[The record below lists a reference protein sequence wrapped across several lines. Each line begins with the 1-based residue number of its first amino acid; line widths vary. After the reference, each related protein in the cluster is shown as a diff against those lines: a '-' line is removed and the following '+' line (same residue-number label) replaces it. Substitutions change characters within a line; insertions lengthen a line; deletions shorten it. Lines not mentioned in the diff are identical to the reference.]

1 MHGYLAVAVCLFG
14 IISNLL
20 NIVVLTRKH
29 MRSPTNFILTALAI
43 ADILTMSPYVVMAT
57 YFYIIYRPLCEEG
70 DRHTK
75 PWMYF
80 ILFHNLYIVTCHMMA
95 MWLTVSLAVFRY
107 IFVCRHQVASTMCT
121 MQRARLTV
129 VIVVIGSIVSCIPNC
144 FIYKVRDAN
153 SNDTLL
159 LMGVQP
165 ENLPGPGERD
175 SCYYVYPSDFA
186 IGHPEYVTFVRW
198 LYGVVIKILPC
209 IVLAYLSMLLII
221 AMQRAK
227 KRRARL
233 LNNISRVIDHDSSSE
248 HNRTT
253 KMLVAV
259 VLCFVIT
266 ELPQGVTAW
275 ISAVDEDF
283 FEKVYVQLGDFM
295 DILVLINS
303 AVNFILYCI
312 MSQQFRDTFKSL
324 FVAKHLPSFLQRVK
338 HHSNGG
344 GASAAGGDYSMVHT
358 ETTHV

>member
-1 MHGYLAVAVCLFG
+1 
-14 IISNLL
+14 
-20 NIVVLTRKH
+20 
-29 MRSPTNFILTALAI
+29 
-43 ADILTMSPYVVMAT
+43 
-57 YFYIIYRPLCEEG
+57 
-70 DRHTK
+70 
-75 PWMYF
+75 
-80 ILFHNLYIVTCHMMA
+80 
-95 MWLTVSLAVFRY
+95 
-107 IFVCRHQVASTMCT
+107 MCS

-129 VIVVIGSIVSCIPNC
+129 LIVVIGSIVSCIPNC
-144 FIYKVRDAN
+144 FIYQVRETFSNETAAMMGYATLPPVPAN
-153 SNDTLL
+153 
-159 LMGVQP
+159 QEP
-165 ENLPGPGERD
+165 P

-186 IGHPEYVTFVRW
+186 LAHPEYVNFVRW
-198 LYGVVIKILPC
+198 LYGVVIKVLPC

-221 AMQRAK
+221 AMQQAK

-266 ELPQGVTAW
+266 ELPQGVITW
-275 ISAVDEDF
+275 ISAVDEVF
-283 FEKVYVQLGDFM
+283 FENVYVQLGDFM

-344 GASAAGGDYSMVHT
+344 GAGPGAGEYSMVHT